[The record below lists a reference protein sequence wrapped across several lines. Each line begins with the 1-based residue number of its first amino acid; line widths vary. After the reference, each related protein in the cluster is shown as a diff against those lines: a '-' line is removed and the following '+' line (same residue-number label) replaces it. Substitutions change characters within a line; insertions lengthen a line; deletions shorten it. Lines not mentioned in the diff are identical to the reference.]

1 MYVCTSF
8 HIVYYCFRE
17 EEVNLVFVMA
27 PCDPTSL
34 RDLALFLSN
43 REIMF
48 SSINLVAV
56 SAVL

>member
-1 MYVCTSF
+1 M
-8 HIVYYCFRE
+8 
-17 EEVNLVFVMA
+17 FVMA